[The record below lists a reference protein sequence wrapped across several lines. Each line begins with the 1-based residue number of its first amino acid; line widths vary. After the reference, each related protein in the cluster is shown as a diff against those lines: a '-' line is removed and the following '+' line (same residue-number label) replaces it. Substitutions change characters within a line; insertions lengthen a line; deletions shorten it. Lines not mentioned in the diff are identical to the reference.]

1 MVRKLALV
9 FTLIGGLTA
18 SASAQHLFQQKDLSF
33 AQVAAGPTIET
44 VLTLTNRGDQA
55 YNGTFLLSQ
64 GLDGLAWNPLINGE
78 RITDGSYS
86 VTVDMDAI
94 VTLHITD
101 DTLIAGE
108 AVLVADN
115 LLTLDN
121 FVEGTLTYFIRS
133 GDTITDSVGVAPGQE
148 FYLASLPFD
157 DFHDIAL
164 ALANAGFTIGD
175 TPAPTVDAYVTLID
189 PQGLVV
195 GTKIVTLVPGAQQ
208 AQFLHELFAGVEGIG
223 DITAGKIEVSALT
236 PIVGTA
242 LTQVAGGQISSLPLN
257 PAPVEYALDMQSD
270 GGDTFQGAMALWV
283 EGFFVKGYIRMDSYN
298 GQNLEASLVQWVS
311 GSLAGRDLVLSL
323 FALSQDFFTGTGT
336 TQDLDMSVYFRITDF
351 GLESA
356 DLTGNWVLTYVA
368 DRTTTGGTLTLARQ
382 SPAL

>member
-18 SASAQHLFQQKDLSF
+18 SASAQYLFQQKDLSF

-44 VLTLTNRGDQA
+44 VLTLTNRGDLA
-55 YNGTFLLSQ
+55 YTGTLLLSQ

-78 RITDGSYS
+78 RITDGSYD
-86 VTVDMDAI
+86 VTIDVDAI

-101 DTLIAGE
+101 DTLIAGQ
-108 AVLVADN
+108 AVLVAGN
-115 LLTLDN
+115 LSLNN
-121 FVEGTLTYFIRS
+121 FAEGTLTYFIRS

-157 DFHDIAL
+157 NLHDIAL

-189 PQGLVV
+189 PQGVVV
-195 GTKIVTLVPGAQQ
+195 GTKTVTLVPGAQK
-208 AQFLHELFAGVEGIG
+208 AQFLHELFADVEGIG
-223 DITAGKIEVSALT
+223 DITAGKIEISALT

-270 GGDTFQGAMALWV
+270 GGDTFQGEMVLWV
-283 EGFFVKGYIRMDSYN
+283 EGFFVKGYILMYSYN
-298 GQNLEASLVQWVS
+298 GQNLEASEVQWVS
-311 GSLAGRDLVLSL
+311 GSLTGRDLVLSL

-356 DLTGNWVLTYVA
+356 DLTGDWVLTYVG